1 MDRCS
6 KTNDT
11 VASNERWPVCGQ
23 FVKQALGIRRESVF
37 SCYDSG
43 HMFLALALFASGIL
57 TILLPCIL
65 PLVPVVLGV
74 SITSHNRLRPLMTVL
89 GMVVSFVAL
98 TFAIHFFLG
107 AFPMAADLFRIATF
121 AVLFLFGVSF
131 LTHVRLLRQAGCVA
145 AALFFLD
152 YGIIAV
158 VIAAIPMFAAMETAG
173 WFTTR
178 IQQAG
183 TDVQVTARSAF
194 GPDSPL
200 TAFLIGLTLGLIW
213 VPCAGP
219 ALGFAFALVRD
230 EPGLTAA
237 FYLTIY
243 ALGTAVPLLLVGYG
257 GQWAV
262 RSVRLLN
269 RYTGMVKIIAGIML
283 IATAVLLQLRAF
295 ERAQVWLVD
304 NTPFGDLGTRL
315 EEMIIGDTLDP
326 NASTGSVLPSD
337 DTMKLPKIIRAPDW
351 LLEAEGPWHNGAP
364 LTAEDIKGKVVLIDF
379 WTYSCINCIRTL
391 PYIEGYWRRYQD
403 TGKFVL
409 VGVHTP
415 EFAFEGVPENVQEAI
430 ERHRLTYLT
439 VQDNDY
445 AVWGAFAN
453 RYWPAKYLID
463 AEGYVRYT
471 HFGEGDYD
479 ETDAAIMSLLKEAG
493 ADMGGMADVD
503 VEVDE
508 DTVTGRDRS
517 PETYLGARS
526 WPALQNAQGDP
537 SDDVVTYYT
546 PRELQMN
553 RYALQGDWQLIDG
566 ERQTLR
572 SDTGSIRMRWMGNE
586 INLVLGLE
594 DGAAPAE
601 AEVWM
606 DGVMVKKFMVDK
618 DDLFVLYDGEYD
630 DHELELRLQGPGVEA
645 YAFTFGS

>member
-1 MDRCS
+1 MH
-6 KTNDT
+6 T
-11 VASNERWPVCGQ
+11 
-23 FVKQALGIRRESVF
+23 LL
-37 SCYDSG
+37 
-43 HMFLALALFASGIL
+43 LALALFAAGFL

-65 PLVPVVLGV
+65 PLVPIVLGV
-74 SITSHNRLRPLMTVL
+74 SIAGQSRLRPLFVVL
-89 GMVVSFVAL
+89 GMVISFVAF
-98 TFAIHFFLG
+98 TFALHFFLS
-107 AFPMAADLFRIATF
+107 AFPSVADIFRIGTF
-121 AVLFLFGVSF
+121 AVLFLFGVAF
-131 LTHVRLLRQAGCVA
+131 LTSSRYLRLIGAVG
-145 AALFFLD
+145 AALFFLEN
-152 YGIIAV
+152 GIIAV
-158 VIAAIPMFAAMETAG
+158 MVAAAVSIAAMEAAG
-173 WFTTR
+173 WVATR
-178 IQQAG
+178 IQQTG
-183 TDVQVTARSAF
+183 TDVQLAARGTF
-194 GPDSPL
+194 GADSPI
-200 TAFLIGLTLGLIW
+200 TALLIGLTLGLVW

-230 EPGLTAA
+230 EPGLRAA
-237 FYLTIY
+237 VLLTCY
-243 ALGTAVPLLLVGYG
+243 ALGTAVPLLLIGYG

-269 RYTGMVKIIAGIML
+269 RYTGIVKRVSG
-283 IATAVLLQLRAF
+283 VLLIITAMLLQMRTF
-295 ERAQVWLVD
+295 ERLQVWFVD
-304 NTPFGDLGTRL
+304 NTPFGEIGTRL
-315 EEMIIGDTLDP
+315 EEMLIGDVFNPSEID
-326 NASTGSVLPSD
+326 ASTGSVLPSD

-391 PYIEGYWRRYQD
+391 PHIEGFWRRYRD

-415 EFAFEGVPENVQEAI
+415 EFAFEGVEKNVQEAI
-430 ERHRLTYLT
+430 DRHGLTYPT

-445 AVWGAFAN
+445 AIWGAFAN

-537 SDDVVTYYT
+537 SDEVVTYYT

-618 DDLFVLYDGEYD
+618 DDLFVLYDGEYG
-630 DHELELRLQGPGVEA
+630 DHELELRLQGSGVEA